1 MAGDFNN
8 INPYI
13 MSGISQCW
21 DGVAAKTVIRI
32 TVAVKAT

>member
-21 DGVAAKTVIRI
+21 EGVAAKLVICI
-32 TVAVKAT
+32 TVAVEAT